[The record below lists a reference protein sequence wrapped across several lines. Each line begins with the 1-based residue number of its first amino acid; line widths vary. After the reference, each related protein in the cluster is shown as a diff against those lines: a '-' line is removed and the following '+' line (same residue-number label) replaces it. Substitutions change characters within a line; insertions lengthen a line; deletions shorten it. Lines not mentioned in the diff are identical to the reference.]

1 VFSQLIAQGAEA
13 PTELMAARWQMALS
27 LGFHIVLSCFGVA
40 LPALIFVLHRRGLKH
55 DDADSLAL
63 AKKWAKVSA
72 VLFAVGAVSGTILS
86 FELGL
91 LFPVMMSEF
100 GDVIGLAFA
109 LEGIAFFL
117 EAVFIGIYLYGWGR
131 LAPKV
136 HLATLYPIIASG
148 AFGTFC
154 IISVNAWMNNPAG
167 FDRDPVTGE
176 VINIEPLAAIFNYAV
191 FWQSVHMFV
200 AAYAVTGFLTAA
212 VYAVGLLKGRNDRR
226 HRVGL
231 TVAMGFAVTAAL
243 TQPVI
248 GHFTGQRLAEDQPTK
263 LAAMELSEE
272 SEDRAPLTIGGLWID
287 GEKRFA
293 IEIPLLGS
301 FATGNSINQV
311 VPGLNDFDED
321 ELPPIN
327 VTHLAF
333 QMMVAAGTV
342 MALIA
347 TWFGWRFWRERRS
360 GRNPDDRLGFGDDGP
375 LFSNTWLLRAVVL
388 GGGLSVLALETGWTA
403 TEVGRQPWI
412 VYGELRTADAVTTNS
427 GVWISLAVMIVV
439 YTSMGLL
446 AARVIRGMA
455 RRWRDDADLDLP
467 TPYGP
472 SELDPE
478 HAGRTPE
485 SV

>member
-1 VFSQLIAQGAEA
+1 MLAELIAQGAEA
-13 PTELMAARWQMALS
+13 PHELMAARWQMALS

-40 LPALIFVLHRRGLKH
+40 LPALIFVLHRRGLKY
-55 DDADSLAL
+55 DDADSLTL

-91 LFPVMMSEF
+91 LFPVMMSDF

-117 EAVFIGIYLYGWGR
+117 EAVFIGIYLYGWDR

-154 IISVNAWMNNPAG
+154 IVSVNAWMNNPAG
-167 FDRDPVTGE
+167 FDRDTATGE

-200 AAYAVTGFLTAA
+200 AAYAVAGFLTAA
-212 VYAVGLLKGRNDRR
+212 VYAVGLLRGRNDRR
-226 HRVGL
+226 HRIGL

-243 TQPVI
+243 IQPVI

-263 LAAMELSEE
+263 LAAFELAEE
-272 SEDRAPLTIGGLWID
+272 SEDHAPLTIGGLWIE

-293 IEIPLLGS
+293 IEIPWLGS
-301 FATGNSINQV
+301 LATGNSFSQV
-311 VPGLNDFDED
+311 VPGINDFDDD

-327 VTHLAF
+327 VSHLAF
-333 QMMVAAGTV
+333 QSMVAAGTM

-347 TWFGWRFWRERRS
+347 TWFAWRFWREHRS
-360 GRNPDDRLGFGDDGP
+360 WGNPDDRNDFGADSP
-375 LFSNTWLLRAVVL
+375 LFSNATLLRAVVFA
-388 GGGLSVLALETGWTA
+388 GGLSVVALETGWTA

-427 GVWISLAVMIVV
+427 GVWISLAVMAVV

-446 AARVIRGMA
+446 ATQAIRGMA

-472 SELDPE
+472 SDLDVE
-478 HAGRTPE
+478 HAE
-485 SV
+485 SLREGV